1 VPLQFLEWNR
11 AAYSINLGFMSI
23 KKRQLLYFIFLCFNS
38 FGTFSFSQDLHF
50 SQFFAAPVSINPAN
64 IGNFNGDFR
73 ICTNLRNQWATFNNA
88 YKSGIVAIDAPML
101 ENSIGDAS
109 RLSSGIILYNDASGN
124 GLLNQQSFAF
134 GFSFRKY
141 LDVDLN
147 HSIAVGFQAAYLNVG
162 LNTNKADFEDEL
174 TAIGFTA
181 PSQDPVYFNAR
192 RRTTFDIGTG
202 MQYTGYFQDN
212 FLFYLGY
219 SFYHLNRYSFSFID
233 PSFKM
238 PIRQTFQFGGYKS
251 MGSRTYFHFSS
262 QYQRQEKYS
271 ELIAGGA
278 LEYLLSNDAFPI
290 LTSYAGIWFRNFDT
304 VIPYIGFQRNN
315 IKVGITYDIGFI
327 SRSSAAFSK
336 LQTGELS
343 VSWQLNKKE
352 NLKYL
357 HCPKF

>member
-23 KKRQLLYFIFLCFNS
+23 KKKQLLYFIFLCFNS
-38 FGTFSFSQDLHF
+38 FATFSFCQDLHF

-73 ICTNLRNQWATFNNA
+73 ISTNLRNQWTAFNNA
-88 YKSGIVAIDAPML
+88 YKSGIVAIDAPIL

-147 HSIAVGFQAAYLNVG
+147 HSIAVGFQGAYLNVG
-162 LNTNKADFEDEL
+162 LNTSKADFEDEL
-174 TAIGFTA
+174 TEIGFIE
-181 PSQDPVYFNAR
+181 PSQDPVFFNAAR
-192 RRTTFDIGTG
+192 KSAYDLGAG
-202 MQYTGYFQDN
+202 LQYTGYFQDN
-212 FLFYLGY
+212 FLVYTGY
-219 SFYHLNRYSFSFID
+219 SISHLNRYPFSFID
-233 PSFKM
+233 PTFKM
-238 PIRQTFQFGGYKS
+238 PMRQAFTIGGYKS
-251 MGSRTYFHFSS
+251 LGSKLYFHFSS
-262 QYQRQEKYS
+262 QYQRQEKFT

-278 LEYLLSNDAFPI
+278 FEHTLSTEAAAS
-290 LTSYAGIWFRNFDT
+290 LATYVGVWFRNFDT
-304 VIPYIGFQRNN
+304 VIPYVGFERNN
-315 IKVGITYDIGFI
+315 LKVGVTYDVGFI
-327 SRSSAAFSK
+327 TRSSAAFSK

-343 VSWQLNKKE
+343 VSWNLIKKD
-352 NLKYL
+352 NIRYL